1 MRGVRAVR
9 RLLNALAVL
18 HTLCAFLSRCKAITR
33 KFICVK
39 RRGEQPKRHTLLN
52 QYTVRTEPNRPP
64 PSSPRTANGTHYL
77 RVEPSAVDHI
87 DGVQRRHP
95 ECLKA
100 AQRGGGGR
108 RRRGSKPATEPRP
121 DLGSS
126 LASSVAPATSP
137 ASRESES
144 AHCLRASDP
153 LLCPEGFLPCSAP
166 SNTGIRAK
174 PDNGPNKGHAFCH
187 SAICVNS
194 RVAKGMCFMP

>member
-1 MRGVRAVR
+1 MR

-52 QYTVRTEPNRPP
+52 QYPVRPEPTRPRP
-64 PSSPRTANGTHYL
+64 AHR
-77 RVEPSAVDHI
+77 
-87 DGVQRRHP
+87 QR

-100 AQRGGGGR
+100 AQRGGCGR
-108 RRRGSKPATEPRP
+108 RLRSQPATEPRP

-137 ASRESES
+137 ALRESES

-194 RVAKGMCFMP
+194 RAAKGMCFMP